1 MTVTLPD
8 PEHNF
13 LLQGCNLFQTQF
25 WSCFRREL
33 GQEVI
38 PLVASGE
45 TGTFPCSV
53 HIRTGVP
60 GFAYGYLPRVPDIP
74 VAEENRGL
82 FLEALSAAVAFH
94 VPPETVCLRYDT
106 VWPSPFTD
114 SSYYSNGQWKGA
126 PRAVF
131 RELRMNSGTRER
143 KLRKAEIDHIS
154 PDTVIID
161 LDKNDEVLLSR
172 MRQTT
177 RNSVRRAYRSGV
189 TFRVMSPDEL
199 PAWYRLYEETAVRKG
214 LSYEKLSYFETLISL
229 AGRTAGSPDLRI
241 YGAEKDGTLL
251 AGAITAFCGEN
262 AYYLYAGSSLEHRK
276 CMANYGLQWQI
287 LREARSAGCRH
298 YDLLGVPPNNDPY
311 HSMYGL
317 YTFKTGLGGRVVHYS
332 GCWDY
337 PLNDRRYQLFRNAE
351 SFAGIH

>member
-1 MTVTLPD
+1 MTVTLFD
-8 PEHNF
+8 PEHDSLF
-13 LLQGCNLFQTQF
+13 RGCNIFQSPF
-25 WSCFRREL
+25 WSQFRREL

-38 PLVASGE
+38 SLAA
-45 TGTFPCSV
+45 TGGAGRFACAV

-60 GFAYGYLPRVPDIP
+60 GFCYGYLPRVPDIP
-74 VAEENRGL
+74 VVEEKRGL
-82 FLEALSAAVAFH
+82 FLEELSAAIEPH
-94 VPPETVCLRYDT
+94 VPPEMVCLRYDT

-131 RELRMNSGTRER
+131 RELRMNSGTNER

-161 LDKNDEVLLSR
+161 LDKDDDILLSR

-177 RNSVRRAYRSGV
+177 RNCVRRAYRSGLS
-189 TFRVMSPDEL
+189 FRVMRPDEL
-199 PAWYRLYEETAVRKG
+199 PSWYRLYEETAVRKG
-214 LSYEKLSYFETLISL
+214 LSHEKMSYFETLVSL
-229 AGRTAGSPDLRI
+229 AGRSRGGPDVRM
-241 YGAEKDGTLL
+241 YAAEKDGALL
-251 AGAITAFCGEN
+251 AGAITVFYGEN
-262 AYYLYAGSSLEHRK
+262 AYYLYAGTSLEHRK
-276 CMANYGLQWQI
+276 CMANYGLQWEI
-287 LREARSAGCRH
+287 IRDARAAGCRS

-337 PLNDRRYQLFRNAE
+337 PLDERRYRLFRNAE